1 MGGIDKD
8 DIGAGLD
15 ERLHSRLPVWTGTHR
30 GTNPQPPH
38 PVLARVRILFPLLY
52 ILDGYEPLEIAPPV
66 NHRELLDPVAVENLL
81 RLLDGCAGR
90 DRNHLPCH
98 DLGDLLGEVIF
109 KLQIPVGENPYELPT
124 SYNRQPRYVPLLLD
138 PNGVRKALIGAEGQR
153 FKNDTALKLLHLCHL
168 GSLLIHREVLVYH
181 AEPPLLRQRY
191 SHPGFSHCIHCRA
204 EDGDLEGNRTGKA
217 CRYVDIPGVNT
228 RKGGCEE
235 HIIKG
240 EPLSYILFCHKNYSS
255 RLITTP
261 SHDSSTCRGVYPP
274 AGRCRLRSSR
284 RT

>member
-1 MGGIDKD
+1 MKEYGFAGTLIGTGEEATDHDRVGAGCQGLHYISRELYAAIGNNGNLLLTCGPDTLHDGGYLWNTYTGNNPGRTYRAGTDTDLYPVNTRLDERLRPLIGCHIAGYELTLGETFPDRFHHVDYPLGVTVGGIDKD

-138 PNGVRKALIGAEGQR
+138 PNGVR
-153 FKNDTALKLLHLCHL
+153 
-168 GSLLIHREVLVYH
+168 
-181 AEPPLLRQRY
+181 
-191 SHPGFSHCIHCRA
+191 
-204 EDGDLEGNRTGKA
+204 
-217 CRYVDIPGVNT
+217 
-228 RKGGCEE
+228 
-235 HIIKG
+235 
-240 EPLSYILFCHKNYSS
+240 
-255 RLITTP
+255 
-261 SHDSSTCRGVYPP
+261 
-274 AGRCRLRSSR
+274 
-284 RT
+284 